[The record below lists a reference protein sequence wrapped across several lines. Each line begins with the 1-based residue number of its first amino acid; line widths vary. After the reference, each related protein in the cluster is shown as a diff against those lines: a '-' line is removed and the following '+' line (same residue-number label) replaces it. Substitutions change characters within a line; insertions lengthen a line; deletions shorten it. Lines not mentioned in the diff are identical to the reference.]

1 MPDERFVGRVRE
13 IFGDSGYSTGPSELM
28 VYAQDMWP
36 RMTIAR
42 VEGGIGA
49 TPPDMV
55 VWPVRV
61 NQVIDVVRLCGRE
74 KVPFVPVAAGS
85 GVIGGAN
92 PVKGGVAIDMK
103 RMNRLVAV
111 DPVSMVAT
119 VEAGING
126 MHLEEALN
134 EKGYTLGHFPS
145 SIMCSTAGGWVACRS
160 AGQYSSKFGKIED
173 MVVSLDVV
181 LPDGTL
187 VTVDASPGQRGC
199 PDFAQLIM
207 GSEGTLGIIVSMK
220 LKVGVAPVSRRFS
233 AFRFA
238 RMEQGLDAMRAI
250 MQADVRPTMM
260 RMYDPLDTL
269 INSFSSKK
277 KAGAA
282 TGHDAAESAA
292 ARWVAARLGIPSLH
306 DLGHVVTGPMMG
318 RILAHP
324 GLLFGLMD
332 TLPLPAMLVMGFEG
346 TESETRLALVRA
358 NEHALAAGGTA
369 LGPEPGE
376 SWYRK
381 RYAVSWKLPKTFTQ
395 GAFAETIEVAGVWKD
410 VPKIYQ
416 AVHSALKSRV
426 VIMAHFSHAY
436 EEGCAVYFTLA
447 GKAAPGEPSLHLY
460 DWAINTAIDR
470 AMAAGA
476 TVSHHHGVGLMKAR
490 FLGHE
495 WKGGAR
501 AFGVIR
507 DVLDP
512 DRLLN
517 PGKLF
522 EAPDAGPFTQAE
534 TVMNAPPSSAV
545 EVVPDYPEEI
555 PAILAD
561 CSARGIRLTRQ
572 GQAPHEQGTRVRL
585 NMARIDQIG
594 NLDAKSLTVH
604 VQAGLPMVLLENY
617 LQEKGL
623 TLGFVPRHLMG
634 LNVGEYLA
642 VVSPFH
648 GSPRYGTVRTNC
660 LGIDGYFA
668 DGTAF
673 SSRVAPRR
681 AAGPDL
687 RYLLIG
693 AGGVNGV
700 ITAATFRVFKVP
712 QTREAVAYGTSDPVA
727 AVSAVRTLIHRGV
740 RPEWA
745 MVVVRSPG
753 EVGSRRPARLALQV
767 GGDRQEVGRALEVL
781 SDVMGP
787 LGLTPEPV
795 SPDMRLHAGVELHD
809 AREIFMETGPL
820 MSLLGE
826 LTRPDVRLGAEAPE
840 IHVTYFGA
848 SGATLRVLLRDHG
861 QAIPSAF
868 LSEYAARNNPVLARL
883 GRRIA
888 GQFDRTGIFADG
900 EVANG

>member
-1 MPDERFVGRVRE
+1 MPDEKFAARVRE
-13 IFGDSGYSTGPSELM
+13 IFGEDFCSSSPSDLAI
-28 VYAQDMWP
+28 YAQDMWP
-36 RMTIAR
+36 RATISR
-42 VEGGIGA
+42 VSGEIGRM
-49 TPPDMV
+49 PPDMV
-55 VWPVRV
+55 VWPSTV
-61 NQVIDVVRLCGRE
+61 NQVIDIVRLCTRE

-85 GVIGGAN
+85 GVIGGAT
-92 PVKGGVAIDMK
+92 PVKGGVVIDMK
-103 RMNRLVAV
+103 RMNRMLAV
-111 DPVSMVAT
+111 DPVSMVVG
-119 VEAGING
+119 VEAGVNG
-126 MHLEEALN
+126 MHLEEMLN

-145 SIMCSTAGGWVACRS
+145 SIMCSTVGGWVACRS

-173 MVVSLDVV
+173 MVVSMEVV
-181 LPDGTL
+181 LPNGSL
-187 VTVDASPGQRGC
+187 VTVDASPGQSGC
-199 PDFAQLIM
+199 PGFAQLII
-207 GSEGTLGIIVSMK
+207 GSEGTLGIVVSVR

-238 RMEQGLDAMRAI
+238 RMEAGLDAMMAI

-260 RMYDPLDTL
+260 RLYDPLDTL
-269 INSFSSKK
+269 INSLSSKK
-277 KAGAA
+277 KDPKSGSD
-282 TGHDAAESAA
+282 GDALKGL
-292 ARWVAARLGIPSLH
+292 AARLGVPSVG
-306 DLGHVVTGPMMG
+306 DIGHLVTGPMMG
-318 RILAHP
+318 KILQHP
-324 GLLFGLMD
+324 SLVFALLD
-332 TLPLPAMLVMGFEG
+332 AAPLPSMLVMGFEG
-346 TESETRLALVRA
+346 TEAETRLSLVKA
-358 NEHALAAGGTA
+358 NELALAAGGTA

-381 RYAVSWKLPKTFTQ
+381 RYNVSWKLPKTFTQ
-395 GAFAETIEVAGVWKD
+395 GAFAETIEVSGVWKD
-410 VPKIYQ
+410 VPKIYR

-447 GKAAPGEPSLHLY
+447 GKAAQGEASLKLY
-460 DWAINTAIDR
+460 DWAVGTALEK
-470 AMAAGA
+470 AMDAGS

-490 FLGHE
+490 FLGRE

-501 AFGVIR
+501 AFEVVR
-507 DVLDP
+507 DVFDP
-512 DRLLN
+512 NRLMN

-522 EAPDAGPFTQAE
+522 EAPDAGQYVQSD
-534 TVMNAPPSSAV
+534 TVMPSPVLSGP
-545 EVVPDYPEEI
+545 EVVPDYPEELPSI
-555 PAILAD
+555 FRDAA
-561 CSARGIRLTRQ
+561 ARGLKLSRQ
-572 GQAPHEQGTRVRL
+572 GPAPQAGPDVIRL

-594 NLDAKSLTVH
+594 VLDMKSLTVH

-642 VVSPFH
+642 RVAPFH
-648 GSPRYGTVRTNC
+648 GSPRYGTVRNNC
-660 LGIDGYFA
+660 IGLEGWFA

-700 ITAATFRVFKVP
+700 ITAATLRVFRVP
-712 QTREAVAYGTSDPVA
+712 QVREAVAYGTSDPVS

-745 MVVVRSPG
+745 MVVLRTPG
-753 EVGSRRPARLALQV
+753 EVGSRRPARLAMQV
-767 GGDRQEVGRALEVL
+767 SGDRQDVARALEVL
-781 SDVMGP
+781 GDVMGP

-795 SPDMRLHAGVELHD
+795 SPDMRLHAGVELYD
-809 AREIFMETGPL
+809 AREMFMETGPL

-826 LTRPDVRLGAEAPE
+826 MARPEVRRGSEAPE
-840 IHVTYFGA
+840 IHVTYFSS
-848 SGATLRVLLRDHG
+848 SGATMRVLLREPG
-861 QAIPSAF
+861 QAIPAPF
-868 LSEYAARNNPVLARL
+868 LGEYAARANPVLQKM

-888 GQFDRTGIFADG
+888 SRFDPTGIFLDA
-900 EVANG
+900 EVNNG